1 MDHNSAPP
9 AAVLAAFGSAE
20 PAEPLSGGQGTAWR
34 CGALV
39 LKPVALAS
47 ETPWRAGVLCH
58 LPDGDG
64 FRVARP
70 VPAADGSWSSGGWE
84 AWRWLPGTADP
95 YRPDE
100 VIRAGAAFHAA
111 VAGLPRPRFLDVRD
125 DPWAR
130 ADRLAFGESESEGN
144 GDGESDGDGA
154 AGSAE
159 RPGAVL
165 LKPLLAERRP
175 VSAPSQLVHGDLLGN
190 VLFTPDAPPAVIDW
204 ALYWRPEAWA
214 AAVVA
219 VDAVCWWEAGAPLL
233 ERWSGLPEW
242 RQMLLRALVF
252 RIAAHTGP
260 LSGAQEG
267 AYARAADLVLATAE
281 GPGPG

>member
-9 AAVLAAFGSAE
+9 AAVLAAFGATG
-20 PAEPLSGGQGTAWR
+20 PAVPLSGGQGRARR

-84 AWRWLPGTADP
+84 AWRWLPGAADP
-95 YRPDE
+95 FRPDE
-100 VIRAGAAFHAA
+100 VIRAGAAFHTAL
-111 VAGLPRPRFLDVRD
+111 AGLPRPRFLDVRN

-130 ADRLAFGESESEGN
+130 ADRLAFGDSEGGN
-144 GDGESDGDGA
+144 AGNAVGA
-154 AGSAE
+154 GPAGTAE
-159 RPGAVL
+159 GPGTVL

-175 VSAPSQLVHGDLLGN
+175 VSAPSQLVHGDLLNN
-190 VLFTPDAPPAVIDW
+190 VLFAPDAPPVMIDW
-204 ALYWRPEAWA
+204 ALYWRPTAWA

-219 VDAVCWWEAGAPLL
+219 VDAICWWEAGAPLL
-233 ERWSGLPEW
+233 ERWSRLPEW

-260 LSGAQEG
+260 LSGTQEA
-267 AYARAADLVLATAE
+267 AYARAVDLVLATAE
-281 GPGPG
+281 EPR